1 MVETPK
7 FRVINKYKIYNKRAV
22 WARSPDEGCVN
33 RLYRATHQY
42 IG

>member
-1 MVETPK
+1 METPK
-7 FRVINKYKIYNKRAV
+7 FCIINIIFVYNKRAV